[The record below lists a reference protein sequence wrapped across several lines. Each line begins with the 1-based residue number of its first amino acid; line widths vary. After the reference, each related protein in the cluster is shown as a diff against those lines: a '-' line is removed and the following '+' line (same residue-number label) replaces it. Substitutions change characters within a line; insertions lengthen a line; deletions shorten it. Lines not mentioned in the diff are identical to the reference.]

1 MANAMKEIFGGQLRR
16 EGDCRSMKDI
26 CARDFRKFCEYYLA
40 DIPDWLKGD
49 NYFVNYNSKWLRTGY
64 DSNDK
69 YGWMTKIFAEGIEN
83 ARKNQGDLDERMGT
97 LNDILQNS
105 REAEGNMEVMQSE
118 IQMQGLMDSEITR
131 RSRLL
136 ANHAQVQAAGD
147 RLRLDKERRAMLA
160 EDRVMTFKIMDRN
173 NMTEQDNAVGVKEGS
188 GFKNF

>member
-1 MANAMKEIFGGQLRR
+1 VGEGLGNRGRSVLAEIENTNKDFG
-16 EGDCRSMKDI
+16 
-26 CARDFRKFCEYYLA
+26 
-40 DIPDWLKGD
+40 IPDWLDGD
-49 NYFVNYNSKWLRTGY
+49 NYFVGYSSKWLRTGY

-69 YGWMTKIFAEGIEN
+69 YGWMAKIFAKGIEN

-147 RLRLDKERRAMLA
+147 QLRLDKERRAMLA
-160 EDRVMTFKIMDRN
+160 EDWVMTFKIMDRN
-173 NMTEQDNAVGVKEGS
+173 NMTEQDNAVGVKESS